1 MLFVLLIN
9 IDYVSNGVFSRE
21 SSILFGARTAV
32 SSMFRFESLQ
42 AQASLAES
50 SRKLDLL
57 RLSLELRRQ
66 ELPPDSGTAA
76 QLKRELASVQ
86 SASPVPVTYTSLQPF
101 RGPLEGRATVPASV
115 SRCAAVTGQLEVRE
129 IFIGFSA
136 CLWSI
141 DV

>member
-1 MLFVLLIN
+1 MLLIN
-9 IDYVSNGVFSRE
+9 IDYISNGVFSRE
-21 SSILFGARTAV
+21 SSILFDVRAGV
-32 SSMFRFESLQ
+32 SSMFRFELLQ

-129 IFIGFSA
+129 
-136 CLWSI
+136 LSI
-141 DV
+141 EF

>member
-1 MLFVLLIN
+1 MLIILIITLESIIPTIIKIYSRLRFVFFL
-9 IDYVSNGVFSRE
+9 
-21 SSILFGARTAV
+21 SS
-32 SSMFRFESLQ
+32 FELLQ

-101 RGPLEGRATVPASV
+101 RGPLEGKATVPASV
-115 SRCAAVTGQLEVRE
+115 SRCAAVTGQLEV
-129 IFIGFSA
+129 I
-136 CLWSI
+136 
-141 DV
+141 

>member
-1 MLFVLLIN
+1 M
-9 IDYVSNGVFSRE
+9 YE
-21 SSILFGARTAV
+21 
-32 SSMFRFESLQ
+32 SMFCYINHKSLQ

-101 RGPLEGRATVPASV
+101 RSPLESKTTIPASV
-115 SRCAAVTGQLEVRE
+115 SRCAAVTGQLEV
-129 IFIGFSA
+129 
-136 CLWSI
+136 C
-141 DV
+141 

>member
-1 MLFVLLIN
+1 MIILVRYIRAFRILADDHLRPGFIAFLF
-9 IDYVSNGVFSRE
+9 E
-21 SSILFGARTAV
+21 T
-32 SSMFRFESLQ
+32 LQ

-115 SRCAAVTGQLEVRE
+115 SRCAAVTGQLEVQT
-129 IFIGFSA
+129 I
-136 CLWSI
+136 SI
-141 DV
+141 

>member
-1 MLFVLLIN
+1 MLIILIITLESIIPTIIKIYSRLRFVFFL
-9 IDYVSNGVFSRE
+9 
-21 SSILFGARTAV
+21 SS
-32 SSMFRFESLQ
+32 FELLQ

-101 RGPLEGRATVPASV
+101 LRIR
-115 SRCAAVTGQLEVRE
+115 
-129 IFIGFSA
+129 
-136 CLWSI
+136 
-141 DV
+141 

>member
-1 MLFVLLIN
+1 MTRYYIN
-9 IDYVSNGVFSRE
+9 HK
-21 SSILFGARTAV
+21 L
-32 SSMFRFESLQ
+32 LQ

-101 RGPLEGRATVPASV
+101 RGPLEGKATVPASV
-115 SRCAAVTGQLEVRE
+115 SRCAAVTGQLEVYIRE
-129 IFIGFSA
+129 YTIN
-136 CLWSI
+136 
-141 DV
+141 

>member
-1 MLFVLLIN
+1 MCVIIPCLHHKLLLYKISYLLIACCYIN
-9 IDYVSNGVFSRE
+9 HK
-21 SSILFGARTAV
+21 L
-32 SSMFRFESLQ
+32 LQ

-101 RGPLEGRATVPASV
+101 RGPLEGKATVPASV
-115 SRCAAVTGQLEVRE
+115 SRCAAVTGQLEVCRGE
-129 IFIGFSA
+129 YYQVNITLFLCIICRNVFR
-136 CLWSI
+136 
-141 DV
+141 

>member
-1 MLFVLLIN
+1 MTYCYIN
-9 IDYVSNGVFSRE
+9 Y
-21 SSILFGARTAV
+21 
-32 SSMFRFESLQ
+32 Q

-101 RGPLEGRATVPASV
+101 RGPLEGKATVPASV
-115 SRCAAVTGQLEVRE
+115 SRCAAVTGQLEVCWEHDKTRS
-129 IFIGFSA
+129 ITFSFFNYMPYMIDIGKVNGMSRSSRRSA
-136 CLWSI
+136 WTYEKRTSS
-141 DV
+141 